1 MEKTKNVS
9 GMWKEIKKI
18 AFHTLLQ
25 STKDMVFIKDVNHVY
40 VGASVPFVKMVGK
53 NCVEDILGKTDLEI
67 FEDAHLAERYIADD
81 CKLIEEGE
89 DLLDYIEP
97 ITDDDGRHRYGSTS
111 KYILRDDEGNAIGL
125 LGVTKD
131 ITREYFARQHY
142 QKELKY
148 LFELPDDVYGV
159 TYIDVDAWRIIS
171 QRRRLISA
179 GTVPH
184 CYTVESLCEAAI
196 TSILDESPET
206 KEFYSHF
213 TKERLHQI
221 YDNGVNNMTFKYLR
235 VMSDESERWIHDE
248 VRFLRDVD
256 SGHLCVMLTARDID
270 ESKRKQQELEEAAV
284 IDKMTMLLNR
294 ETTMQRI
301 RDILKDKQDKRHALF
316 MIDADNFKKLNDTL
330 GHRAGDE
337 FLVSMAAKIKKCF
350 REQDVVG
357 RIGGDEFFA
366 FMSDLPAN
374 SHLEERAE
382 KLLMEIQE
390 VCNPYSD
397 LGVSASIGV
406 SVYPKDGPTLDEM
419 YSQADY
425 ALYQAKKDGKNRVF
439 FI

>member
-25 STKDMVFIKDVNHVY
+25 STRDMVFIKDVNHVY

-171 QRRRLISA
+171 QRRRLISE

-221 YDNGVNNMTFKYLR
+221 YDNGVNNMTFKYL
-235 VMSDESERWIHDE
+235 
-248 VRFLRDVD
+248 F
-256 SGHLCVMLTARDID
+256 
-270 ESKRKQQELEEAAV
+270 
-284 IDKMTMLLNR
+284 
-294 ETTMQRI
+294 
-301 RDILKDKQDKRHALF
+301 
-316 MIDADNFKKLNDTL
+316 
-330 GHRAGDE
+330 
-337 FLVSMAAKIKKCF
+337 CF
-350 REQDVVG
+350 
-357 RIGGDEFFA
+357 
-366 FMSDLPAN
+366 
-374 SHLEERAE
+374 
-382 KLLMEIQE
+382 
-390 VCNPYSD
+390 
-397 LGVSASIGV
+397 
-406 SVYPKDGPTLDEM
+406 
-419 YSQADY
+419 
-425 ALYQAKKDGKNRVF
+425 
-439 FI
+439 